1 MRYQIFRLQQSV
13 LIELGLNVEEA
24 LFLDWLLNWKD
35 GNSMKYMVIDG
46 ELAYWVNYGKVI
58 EELPILFKP
67 ISDSMTEEEIKKV
80 DRNNRTKVGRMLKG
94 NLSKVF
100 NQHSVKTQNGTDM
113 YLSLNRDVIHRLLNE
128 NKKASTVPPV
138 KADKKNDNSNNS
150 IPQNDRKYASKKEEN
165 KNKVLKN
172 KHNDTVKNTFTEYEA
187 KELEEKLRESQSKRL
202 GYKQFNPSYEI

>member
-138 KADKKNDNSNNS
+138 KAEKHRNNFDNNS
-150 IPQNDRKYASKKEEN
+150 IPQNNKKYASKKEEN
-165 KNKVLKN
+165 KVIHN
-172 KHNDTVKNTFTEYEA
+172 KHNDTVNNNFTQYGE
-187 KELEEKLRESQSKRL
+187 KELEDMLFKSQEGKFKANYP
-202 GYKQFNPSYEI
+202 YKE

>member
-138 KADKKNDNSNNS
+138 KAEKHRNNFDNNS
-150 IPQNDRKYASKKEEN
+150 RPQKNKKYASKKEEN
-165 KNKVLKN
+165 KVIHN
-172 KHNDTVKNTFTEYEA
+172 KHNDTVNNNFTQYGE
-187 KELEEKLRESQSKRL
+187 KELEDMLFKSQEGKFKANYP
-202 GYKQFNPSYEI
+202 YKE